1 MQISEF
7 RCNLYG
13 YGSVRIPVVVSV
25 NSYQTTKS
33 APSDSVPV
41 PFPPSAKNDMKP
53 PKDTITTAAGTNP
66 PKLTTPKLTPPNDAL
81 YMIEELCEKLGCS
94 DRYILN
100 NVRTGGL
107 KANKVGNRYI
117 FLHSNVVAW
126 IQTL

>member
-1 MQISEF
+1 
-7 RCNLYG
+7 
-13 YGSVRIPVVVSV
+13 
-25 NSYQTTKS
+25 
-33 APSDSVPV
+33 
-41 PFPPSAKNDMKP
+41 MKT
-53 PKDTITTAAGTNP
+53 PKDTTTITAGTNP
-66 PKLTTPKLTPPNDAL
+66 RAVTTKKEHAPVVEFGPARPRENDL
-81 YMIEELCEKLGCS
+81 FYKIEELCEKLGCS